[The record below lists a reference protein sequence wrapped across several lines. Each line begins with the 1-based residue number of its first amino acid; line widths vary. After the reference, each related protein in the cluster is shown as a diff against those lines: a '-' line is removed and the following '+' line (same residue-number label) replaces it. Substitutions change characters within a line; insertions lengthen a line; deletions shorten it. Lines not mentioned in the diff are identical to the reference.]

1 VAAVLA
7 GAGVLVALAGLRPP
21 PPVIATGTESA
32 DWLMPGEVALPVLLS
47 STAVARILSPG
58 DVVDIVGLAVTTA
71 AEPRAT
77 VVAAATRVLEVPD
90 GSGSL
95 GSSGTAVV
103 LVAVDADAALAVST
117 VMAEGPV
124 SVHIRSRSTTG

>member
-1 VAAVLA
+1 M
-7 GAGVLVALAGLRPP
+7 LVALAGLRPP
-21 PPVIATGTESA
+21 PPVIAAGTSSA

-58 DVVDIVGLAVTTA
+58 DVVDIVGLAVNAA

-77 VVAAATRVLEVPD
+77 VVAATTRVLEVPD
-90 GSGSL
+90 GSGSF

-124 SVHIRSRSTTG
+124 SIHIRSRSTTG

>member
-1 VAAVLA
+1 MIDRALRSVAA
-7 GAGVLVALAGLRPP
+7 ALASVGL
-21 PPVIATGTESA
+21 V
-32 DWLMPGEVALPVLLS
+32 
-47 STAVARILSPG
+47 
-58 DVVDIVGLAVTTA
+58 IVGLAVTAA

-90 GSGSL
+90 GSGSF